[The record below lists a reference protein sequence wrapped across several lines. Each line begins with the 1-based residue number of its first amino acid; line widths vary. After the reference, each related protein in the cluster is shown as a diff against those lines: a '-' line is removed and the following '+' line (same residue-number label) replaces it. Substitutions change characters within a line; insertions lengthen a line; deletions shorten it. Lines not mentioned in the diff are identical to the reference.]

1 MMKKEMRITKRTQL
15 TPWEKLQ
22 SDRLSAERRSEA
34 AVQRL
39 NDNFAYIQDNV
50 GKLILSGAGSYLS
63 PVGTTLIPHLWG
75 IVKPVLLTWGISKMQ
90 SLLLGI
96 LFGKK
101 KRK

>member
-1 MMKKEMRITKRTQL
+1 MRTTKRTRL

-34 AVQRL
+34 AVERL
-39 NDNFAYIQDNV
+39 SNNIAYLQDNA

-63 PVGTTLIPHLWG
+63 PVGTALMPHLWG
-75 IVKPVLLTWGISKMQ
+75 IVKPVLLTWGISKIQ

-101 KRK
+101 KKK